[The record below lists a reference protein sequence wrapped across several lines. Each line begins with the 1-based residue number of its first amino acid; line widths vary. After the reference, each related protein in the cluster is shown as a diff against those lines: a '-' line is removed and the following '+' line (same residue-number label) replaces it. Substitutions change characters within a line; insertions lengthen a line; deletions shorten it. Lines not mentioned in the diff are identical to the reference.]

1 MKRAYCIFW
10 LLLIT
15 FFSAA
20 SSSSSYNVFEE
31 NGKVGLK
38 NEQGKILIP
47 AKYDA
52 LGWSNGKFSIV
63 NNVTGYKDAGV
74 WGLINLEN
82 QLITKAIY
90 EDISASDG
98 SLIVAR
104 KKSNLSLRTVT
115 GCLSTSGKEVIP
127 FQYDGMHISFMH
139 AIVFTKVGNQYKYGL
154 IDLANKTLI
163 PQQYKSIYSI
173 GSLRYAVENFENKMA
188 LFTETGKQVTGFS
201 IDSISSFKK
210 NYAIIY
216 QNARQGLI
224 DRDGQIKAEPT
235 FREIRIDDEGSLHTR
250 GLDEWLFLDGQNLL
264 LQRTEA
270 DSVKAIDRKQFKVT
284 TAGLTRVEDYSFKPL
299 FPLSFST
306 LGDFRKG
313 KAIFSLNAK
322 YGVVRQNG
330 TIVVDAKYD
339 DLYCDHDFFV
349 GIRKAAGKENWTL
362 LDSAGKEISIKPYDR
377 IYPYNGSVF
386 PVMTRNFWGAINAS
400 GKEVIACAYDS
411 ILQHHDNKIVV
422 KFKGQ
427 YGIIND
433 KEEWIITPRN
443 YKLTLINDSRYVERS
458 PRMTYLRAIDGNSIY
473 FSENRLDIY
482 PEYLIEHL
490 ATGGLWKL
498 DLNGVI
504 IDRQVQPE
512 GFIEKIFTETEGLRG
527 IKKNG
532 QYGFVDSQGRL
543 RIANR
548 YDDIQP
554 FQEEL
559 AAVKIRN
566 KWGFI
571 NHEDKIAIQPA
582 YEEVSLFKKGFS
594 LVKLKGQYGLIN
606 KKGTQILPPRYEF
619 VSVLEHGNLL
629 IQQEKMFGLANAEGK
644 ILINP
649 KYHKLE
655 DLNNNY
661 VIVERDGKY
670 GVVTAQGISTIPL
683 IYDHISYDAFNNA
696 FIALK
701 KSQWKELKL

>member
-20 SSSSSYNVFEE
+20 SSYDVFEE

-63 NNVTGYKDAGV
+63 DNVTGYKDAGV

-90 EDISASDG
+90 EDVLAGDG
-98 SLIVAR
+98 SLILAR
-104 KKSNLSLRTVT
+104 RKSNLSLRMVM
-115 GCLSTSGKEVIP
+115 GCLSTSGREIIP
-127 FQYDGMHISFMH
+127 FQYDGINISFMH
-139 AIVFTKVGNQYKYGL
+139 AIVFTKIGNQYKYGL
-154 IDLANKTLI
+154 IDLENKTLI
-163 PQQYKSIYSI
+163 PQQFKNIYSI
-173 GSLRYAVENFENKMA
+173 GSLRYAVENFDNKMA
-188 LFTETGKQVTGFS
+188 LFTEGGKQVTSFS

-224 DRDGQIKAEPT
+224 DRDGQVKAEPT
-235 FREIRIDDEGSLHTR
+235 FREIRINDDGSVQTR

-270 DSVKAIDRKQFKVT
+270 DTVRAIDRKVLKVT

-306 LGDFRKG
+306 LGNFINK
-313 KAIFSLNAK
+313 KAIFSLNKK
-322 YGVVRQNG
+322 YGIVRQNG
-330 TIVVDAKYD
+330 AMVVDAKYD
-339 DLYCDHDFFV
+339 ELYRDRDFFV
-349 GIRKAAGKENWTL
+349 AGRKNGGKATWTL
-362 LDSAGKEISIKPYDR
+362 LDSAGKELTKPYDC
-377 IYPYNGSVF
+377 IFPYNGSVF
-386 PVMTRNFWGAINAS
+386 PVVTRNFWGAVNTS
-400 GKEVIACAYDS
+400 GMEVIACAYDS
-411 ILQHHDNKIVV
+411 ILQQLNNKIVV

-433 KEEWIITPRN
+433 KEQWIITPRS

-458 PRMTYLRAIDGNSIY
+458 PKMTYLRGMDGSSIY
-473 FSENRLDIY
+473 FSDNKLEIY
-482 PEYLIEHL
+482 PEYIIEHL

-504 IDRQVQPE
+504 IDRQVQPD
-512 GFIEKIFTETEGLRG
+512 GFIEKIFVETEGLRG

-532 QYGFVDSQGRL
+532 QFGFVDSQGRL

-571 NHEDKIAIQPA
+571 NHEDKIAIQPV
-582 YEEVSLFKKGFS
+582 YEEVSPFKKGFS
-594 LVKLKGQYGLIN
+594 LVKQRGLYGLIN
-606 KKGTQILPPRYEF
+606 KKGTQILQPRF
-619 VSVLEHGNLL
+619 DFIAVLENGNVLV
-629 IQQEKMFGLANAEGK
+629 QQEKMFGLASAEGR
-644 ILINP
+644 ILVNP
-649 KYHKLE
+649 KYHGLK

-683 IYDHISYDAFNNA
+683 IYDHISFDAFNNA
-696 FIALK
+696 LIALK
-701 KSQWKELKL
+701 KAEWHSLK

>member
-20 SSSSSYNVFEE
+20 SSYDVFEE

-63 NNVTGYKDAGV
+63 DNVTGYKDAGV

-90 EDISASDG
+90 EDVLAGDG
-98 SLIVAR
+98 SLILAR
-104 KKSNLSLRTVT
+104 RKSNLSLRMVM
-115 GCLSTSGKEVIP
+115 GCLSTSGREIIP
-127 FQYDGMHISFMH
+127 FQYDGINISFMH
-139 AIVFTKVGNQYKYGL
+139 AIVFTKIGNQYKYGL
-154 IDLANKTLI
+154 IDLENKTLI
-163 PQQYKSIYSI
+163 PQQFKNIYSI
-173 GSLRYAVENFENKMA
+173 GSLRYAVENFDNKMA
-188 LFTETGKQVTGFS
+188 LFTEGGKQVTSFS

-224 DRDGQIKAEPT
+224 DRDGQVKAEPT
-235 FREIRIDDEGSLHTR
+235 FREIRINDDGSVQTR

-270 DSVKAIDRKQFKVT
+270 DTVRAIDRKVLKVT

-306 LGDFRKG
+306 LGNFINK
-313 KAIFSLNAK
+313 KAIFSLNKK
-322 YGVVRQNG
+322 YGIVRQNG
-330 TIVVDAKYD
+330 AMVVDAKYD
-339 DLYCDHDFFV
+339 ELYRDRDFFV
-349 GIRKAAGKENWTL
+349 AGRKNGGKATWTL
-362 LDSAGKEISIKPYDR
+362 LDSAGKELTKPYDR
-377 IYPYNGSVF
+377 IFPYNGSVF
-386 PVMTRNFWGAINAS
+386 PVVTRNFWGAVNTS
-400 GKEVIACAYDS
+400 GMEVIACAYDS
-411 ILQHHDNKIVV
+411 ILQQLNNKIVV

-433 KEEWIITPRN
+433 KEQWIITPRS

-458 PRMTYLRAIDGNSIY
+458 PKMTYLRGMDGSSIY
-473 FSENRLDIY
+473 FSDNRLEIY
-482 PEYLIEHL
+482 PEYIIEHL

-504 IDRQVQPE
+504 IDRQVQPD
-512 GFIEKIFTETEGLRG
+512 GFIEKIFVETEGLRG

-532 QYGFVDSQGRL
+532 QFGFVDSQGRL

-571 NHEDKIAIQPA
+571 NHEDKIAIQPV
-582 YEEVSLFKKGFS
+582 YEEVSPFKKGFS
-594 LVKLKGQYGLIN
+594 LVKQRGLYGLIN
-606 KKGTQILPPRYEF
+606 KKGTQILQPRF
-619 VSVLEHGNLL
+619 DFIAVLENGNVLV
-629 IQQEKMFGLANAEGK
+629 QQEKMFGLASAEGR
-644 ILINP
+644 ILVNP
-649 KYHKLE
+649 KYHGLK

-683 IYDHISYDAFNNA
+683 IYDHISFDAFNNA

-701 KSQWKELKL
+701 KAEWHSLKL

>member
-20 SSSSSYNVFEE
+20 SSYNVFEE

-52 LGWSNGKFSIV
+52 LGWSNGEFSIF
-63 NNVTGYKDAGV
+63 NNVTGYKDGGM
-74 WGLINLEN
+74 WGLINLNNEI
-82 QLITKAIY
+82 LTKPIY
-90 EDISASDG
+90 EDIVRGDG

-104 KKSNLSLRTVT
+104 KKSNLSLRIVA
-115 GCLSTSGKEVIP
+115 GCLNTSGKEVIP
-127 FQYDGMHISFMH
+127 FQYDGINLSFTH

-154 IDLANKTLI
+154 IDLDNKTLI
-163 PQQYKSIYSI
+163 PQQYKTIYSI
-173 GSLRYAVENFENKMA
+173 GSLRYAVENFDNKMA
-188 LFTETGKQVTGFS
+188 LFTKSGKQVIPFS

-216 QNARQGLI
+216 QNGRQGII

-235 FREIRIDDEGSLHTR
+235 SREIRIGDDGSLNTR

-264 LQRTEA
+264 LQRLEA
-270 DSVKAIDRKQFKVT
+270 DSVKAIDKKVLQVT

-299 FPLSFST
+299 FPQAFST
-306 LGDFRKG
+306 LGNFEKG
-313 KAIFSLNAK
+313 KAIFSIDKK

-330 TIVVDAKYD
+330 VVLTEAKFDA
-339 DLYCDHDFFV
+339 LSRDHDFFS
-349 GIRKAAGKENWTL
+349 GRRKIAGKQVWTL
-362 LDSAGKEISIKPYDR
+362 LDSLGKELNTKPYDR

-386 PVMTRNFWGAINAS
+386 PVISKNFWGAIDKI
-400 GKEVIACAYDS
+400 GKEVIACVYDS
-411 ILQHHDNKIVV
+411 ILQQVNNLVVV
-422 KFKGQ
+422 KFRGQ

-433 KEEWIITPRN
+433 NEQWIATPRN
-443 YKLTLINDSRYVERS
+443 SRITLINDSRYLERS
-458 PRMTYLRAIDGNSIY
+458 PIMTYLRSMDGSSIY
-473 FSENRLDIY
+473 FSENRLEVGPD
-482 PEYLIEHL
+482 YLIEHL
-490 ATGGLWKL
+490 AAGGLWKL

-512 GFIEKIFTETEGLRG
+512 GFVEKIFPETEGLRG

-532 QYGFVDSQGRL
+532 QFGFVDSQGRL

-554 FQEEL
+554 YQEDL

-571 NHEDKIAIQPA
+571 NHEDKIAIQPV
-582 YEEVSLFKKGFS
+582 YEEVSPFNKGFS
-594 LVKLKGQYGLIN
+594 LVKQKGLYGLIN
-606 KKGTQILPPRYEF
+606 KKGTLILPVRYDII
-619 VSVLEHGNLL
+619 SILPHGNIL
-629 IQQEKMFGLANAEGK
+629 IQQDKMFGLSNAEGRV
-644 ILINP
+644 LVTP
-649 KYHKLE
+649 KYHKIE

-670 GVVTAQGISTIPL
+670 GVVTVQGISTIPL
-683 IYDHISYDAFNNA
+683 MYDHISYDTFNKT

-701 KSQWKELKL
+701 KAEWKKLDL

>member
-1 MKRAYCIFW
+1 MKRACCIFW

-20 SSSSSYNVFEE
+20 SSYDVFRE

-52 LGWSNGKFSIV
+52 LGWSDGKFSVV
-63 NNVTGYKDAGV
+63 NNVTGYKDGGV

-90 EDISASDG
+90 EDVAASDG
-98 SLIVAR
+98 SLIIAR
-104 KKSNLSLRTVT
+104 KKSTLSLRTVT

-127 FQYDGMHISFMH
+127 FQYDGINISFMH
-139 AIVFTKVGNQYKYGL
+139 AIVFTKIGNQYKYGL
-154 IDLANKTLI
+154 IDLDNKTLI
-163 PQQYKSIYSI
+163 PQQFKSIYSI
-173 GSLRYAVENFENKMA
+173 GSLRYAVENFDNKMA
-188 LFTETGKQVTGFS
+188 LFTETGKQVTSFS
-201 IDSISSFKK
+201 IDSISPFKK

-235 FREIRIDDEGSLHTR
+235 FREIRIDDDGSAHKR

-270 DSVKAIDRKQFKVT
+270 DSVKAIDRKILKVT
-284 TAGLTRVEDYSFKPL
+284 TAGLTRVEDYSLKPL

-306 LGDFRKG
+306 LGTFINN
-313 KAIFSLNAK
+313 KAIFSLNKK
-322 YGVVRQNG
+322 YGVVRQRG
-330 TIVVDAKYD
+330 TMVVDAKYD
-339 DLYCDHDFFV
+339 QLYRDHDFFV
-349 GIRKAAGKENWTL
+349 GNRKSAGKEIWTL
-362 LDSAGKEISIKPYDR
+362 LDSAGKELSTKPYDR
-377 IYPYNGSVF
+377 IFPYNGSVF
-386 PVMTRNFWGAINAS
+386 PVMNRNFWGAINAT

-411 ILQHHDNKIVV
+411 ILQQLDDKIVV

-433 KEEWIITPRN
+433 KEQWVITPRN
-443 YKLTLINDSRYVERS
+443 FKLTLINDSRYLERS
-458 PRMTYLRAIDGNSIY
+458 PKMTYLRSMDGSSIY
-473 FSENRLDIY
+473 FSDNRLEII
-482 PEYLIEHL
+482 PEYIIEHL
-490 ATGGLWKL
+490 AAGGLWKL

-504 IDRQVQPE
+504 VDRQVQPE
-512 GFIEKIFTETEGLRG
+512 GFIEKIFVETEGLRG

-559 AAVKIRN
+559 AAAKIRN

-582 YEEVSLFKKGFS
+582 YEEVSPFKKGFS
-594 LVKLKGQYGLIN
+594 LVKLKGLYGLIN
-606 KKGTQILPPRYEF
+606 KKGTQIIPPRYEF
-619 VSVLEHGNLL
+619 ISILEHGNVLV
-629 IQQEKMFGLANAEGK
+629 QQEKLFGLANAEGR

-649 KYHKLE
+649 KYHGLE

-683 IYDHISYDAFNNA
+683 IYDHISYDAFNNS

-701 KSQWKELKL
+701 KSEWSELKL

>member
-20 SSSSSYNVFEE
+20 SSYDVFEE

-63 NNVTGYKDAGV
+63 DNVTGYKDAGV

-90 EDISASDG
+90 EDVLAGDG
-98 SLIVAR
+98 SLILAR
-104 KKSNLSLRTVT
+104 RKSNLSLRMVM
-115 GCLSTSGKEVIP
+115 GCLSTSGREIIP
-127 FQYDGMHISFMH
+127 FQYDGINISFMH
-139 AIVFTKVGNQYKYGL
+139 AIVFTKIGNQYKYGL
-154 IDLANKTLI
+154 IDLENKTLI
-163 PQQYKSIYSI
+163 PQQFKNIYSI
-173 GSLRYAVENFENKMA
+173 GSLRYAVENFDNKMA
-188 LFTETGKQVTGFS
+188 LFTEGGKQVTSFS

-224 DRDGQIKAEPT
+224 DRDGQVKAEPT
-235 FREIRIDDEGSLHTR
+235 FREIRINDDGSVQTR

-270 DSVKAIDRKQFKVT
+270 DTVRAIDRKVLKVT

-306 LGDFRKG
+306 LGNFINK
-313 KAIFSLNAK
+313 KAIFSLNKK
-322 YGVVRQNG
+322 YGIVRQNG
-330 TIVVDAKYD
+330 AMVVDAKYD
-339 DLYCDHDFFV
+339 ELYRDRDFFV
-349 GIRKAAGKENWTL
+349 AGRKNGGKATWTL
-362 LDSAGKEISIKPYDR
+362 LDSAGKELTKPYDC
-377 IYPYNGSVF
+377 IFPYNGSVF
-386 PVMTRNFWGAINAS
+386 PVVTRNFWGAVNTS
-400 GKEVIACAYDS
+400 GMEVIACAYDS
-411 ILQHHDNKIVV
+411 ILQQLNNKIVV

-433 KEEWIITPRN
+433 KEQWIITPRS

-458 PRMTYLRAIDGNSIY
+458 PKMTYLRGMDGSSIY
-473 FSENRLDIY
+473 FSDNKLEIY
-482 PEYLIEHL
+482 PEYIIEHL

-504 IDRQVQPE
+504 IDRQVQPD
-512 GFIEKIFTETEGLRG
+512 GFIEKIFVETEGLRG

-532 QYGFVDSQGRL
+532 QFGFVDSQGRL

-571 NHEDKIAIQPA
+571 NHEDKIAIQPV
-582 YEEVSLFKKGFS
+582 YEEVSPFKKGFS
-594 LVKLKGQYGLIN
+594 LVKQRGLYGLIN
-606 KKGTQILPPRYEF
+606 KKGTQILQPRF
-619 VSVLEHGNLL
+619 DFIAVLENGNVLV
-629 IQQEKMFGLANAEGK
+629 QQEKMFGLASAEGR
-644 ILINP
+644 ILVNP
-649 KYHKLE
+649 KYHGLK

-683 IYDHISYDAFNNA
+683 IYDHISFDAFNNA

-701 KSQWKELKL
+701 KAEWHSLKL

>member
-20 SSSSSYNVFEE
+20 SSYDVFEE

-63 NNVTGYKDAGV
+63 DNVTGYKDAGV

-90 EDISASDG
+90 EDVLAGDG
-98 SLIVAR
+98 SLILAR
-104 KKSNLSLRTVT
+104 RKSNLSLRMVM
-115 GCLSTSGKEVIP
+115 GCLSTSGREIIP
-127 FQYDGMHISFMH
+127 FQYDGINISFMH
-139 AIVFTKVGNQYKYGL
+139 AIVFTKIGNQYKYGL
-154 IDLANKTLI
+154 IDLENKTLI
-163 PQQYKSIYSI
+163 PQQFKNIYSI
-173 GSLRYAVENFENKMA
+173 GSLRYAVENFDNKMA
-188 LFTETGKQVTGFS
+188 LFTEGGKQVTSFS

-224 DRDGQIKAEPT
+224 DRDGQVKAEPT
-235 FREIRIDDEGSLHTR
+235 FREIRINDDGSVQTR

-270 DSVKAIDRKQFKVT
+270 DTVRAIDRKVLKVT

-306 LGDFRKG
+306 LGNFINK
-313 KAIFSLNAK
+313 KAIFSLNKK
-322 YGVVRQNG
+322 YGIVRQNG
-330 TIVVDAKYD
+330 AMVVDAKYD
-339 DLYCDHDFFV
+339 ELYRDRDFFV
-349 GIRKAAGKENWTL
+349 AGRKNGGKATWTL
-362 LDSAGKEISIKPYDR
+362 LDSAGKELTKPYDR
-377 IYPYNGSVF
+377 IFPYNGSVF
-386 PVMTRNFWGAINAS
+386 PVVTRNFWGAVNTS
-400 GKEVIACAYDS
+400 GMEVIACAYDS
-411 ILQHHDNKIVV
+411 ILQQLNNKIVV

-433 KEEWIITPRN
+433 KEQWIITPRS

-458 PRMTYLRAIDGNSIY
+458 PKMTYLRGMDGSSIY
-473 FSENRLDIY
+473 FSDNKLEIY
-482 PEYLIEHL
+482 PEYIIEHL

-504 IDRQVQPE
+504 IDRQVQPD
-512 GFIEKIFTETEGLRG
+512 GFIEKIFVETEGLRG

-532 QYGFVDSQGRL
+532 QFGFVDSQGRL

-571 NHEDKIAIQPA
+571 NHEDKIAIQPV
-582 YEEVSLFKKGFS
+582 YEEVSPFKKGFS
-594 LVKLKGQYGLIN
+594 LVKQRGLYGLIN
-606 KKGTQILPPRYEF
+606 KKGTQILQPRF
-619 VSVLEHGNLL
+619 DFIAVLENGNVLV
-629 IQQEKMFGLANAEGK
+629 QQEKMFGLASAEGR
-644 ILINP
+644 ILVNP
-649 KYHKLE
+649 KYHGLK

-683 IYDHISYDAFNNA
+683 IYDHISFDAFNNA

-701 KSQWKELKL
+701 KAEWHSLKL

>member
-20 SSSSSYNVFEE
+20 SSYDVFEE

-63 NNVTGYKDAGV
+63 DNVTGYKDAGV

-90 EDISASDG
+90 EDVLAGDG
-98 SLIVAR
+98 SLILAR
-104 KKSNLSLRTVT
+104 RKSNLSLRMVM
-115 GCLSTSGKEVIP
+115 GCLSTSGREIIP
-127 FQYDGMHISFMH
+127 FQYDGINISFMH
-139 AIVFTKVGNQYKYGL
+139 AIVFTKIGNQYKYGL
-154 IDLANKTLI
+154 IDLENKTLI
-163 PQQYKSIYSI
+163 PQQFKNIYSI
-173 GSLRYAVENFENKMA
+173 GSLRYAVENFDNKMA
-188 LFTETGKQVTGFS
+188 LFTEGGKQVTSFS

-224 DRDGQIKAEPT
+224 DRDGQVKAEPT
-235 FREIRIDDEGSLHTR
+235 FREIRINDDGSVQTR

-270 DSVKAIDRKQFKVT
+270 DTVRAIDRKVLKVT

-306 LGDFRKG
+306 LGNFINK
-313 KAIFSLNAK
+313 KAIFSLNKK
-322 YGVVRQNG
+322 YGIVRQNG
-330 TIVVDAKYD
+330 AMVVDAKYD
-339 DLYCDHDFFV
+339 ELYRDRDFFV
-349 GIRKAAGKENWTL
+349 AGRKNGGKATWTL
-362 LDSAGKEISIKPYDR
+362 LDSAGKELTKPYDC
-377 IYPYNGSVF
+377 IFPYNGSVF
-386 PVMTRNFWGAINAS
+386 PVVTRNFWGAVNTS
-400 GKEVIACAYDS
+400 GMEVIACAYDS
-411 ILQHHDNKIVV
+411 ILQQLNNKIVV

-433 KEEWIITPRN
+433 KEQWIITPRS

-458 PRMTYLRAIDGNSIY
+458 PKMTYLRGMDGSSIY
-473 FSENRLDIY
+473 FSDNRLEIY
-482 PEYLIEHL
+482 PEYIIEHL

-504 IDRQVQPE
+504 IDRQVQPD
-512 GFIEKIFTETEGLRG
+512 GFIEKIFVETEGLRG

-532 QYGFVDSQGRL
+532 QFGFVDSQGRL

-571 NHEDKIAIQPA
+571 NHEDKIAIQPV
-582 YEEVSLFKKGFS
+582 YEEVSPFKKGFS
-594 LVKLKGQYGLIN
+594 LVKQRGLYGLIN
-606 KKGTQILPPRYEF
+606 KKGTQILQPRF
-619 VSVLEHGNLL
+619 DFIAVLENGNVLV
-629 IQQEKMFGLANAEGK
+629 QQEKMFGLASAEGR
-644 ILINP
+644 ILVNP
-649 KYHKLE
+649 KYHGLK

-683 IYDHISYDAFNNA
+683 IYDHISFDAFNNA

-701 KSQWKELKL
+701 KAEWHSLKL

>member
-20 SSSSSYNVFEE
+20 SSYDVFEE

-90 EDISASDG
+90 EDVIAGDG
-98 SLIVAR
+98 SLILAR
-104 KKSNLSLRTVT
+104 KKSNLSLRMVM
-115 GCLSTSGKEVIP
+115 GCLNTSGKEVIP
-127 FQYDGMHISFMH
+127 FQYDGINISFMH
-139 AIVFTKVGNQYKYGL
+139 AIVFTKIGNQYKYGL
-154 IDLANKTLI
+154 IDLDNKTLI
-163 PQQYKSIYSI
+163 PQQFKSIYSI
-173 GSLRYAVENFENKMA
+173 GSLRYAVENFDNKMA
-188 LFTETGKQVTGFS
+188 LFTEGGKQVTSFS

-210 NYAIIY
+210 NYAITY

-235 FREIRIDDEGSLHTR
+235 FREIRINDDGAVLTR

-270 DSVKAIDRKQFKVT
+270 DTVRAIDRKVLKVT
-284 TAGLTRVEDYSFKPL
+284 TAGLTRIEDYSFKAL

-306 LGDFRKG
+306 LGTFINN
-313 KAIFSLNAK
+313 KAIFSLNKK

-330 TIVVDAKYD
+330 AMVVDAKYD
-339 DLYCDHDFFV
+339 ELYRDHDFFV
-349 GIRKAAGKENWTL
+349 GNRKNGGKATWTL
-362 LDSAGKEISIKPYDR
+362 LDSAGKEISTKPYDR
-377 IYPYNGSVF
+377 IFPYNGSVF

-411 ILQHHDNKIVV
+411 ILQQLDNKIVV

-433 KEEWIITPRN
+433 KEQWIITPRT
-443 YKLTLINDSRYVERS
+443 YKLTLINDSRYIERS
-458 PRMTYLRAIDGNSIY
+458 PRMTYLRAMDGSSIY
-473 FSENRLDIY
+473 FSENRLEIN
-482 PEYLIEHL
+482 PEYIIEYL
-490 ATGGLWKL
+490 AAGGLWKL

-512 GFIEKIFTETEGLRG
+512 GFIEKIFVETEGLRG

-559 AAVKIRN
+559 AAIKIRN

-571 NHEDKIAIQPA
+571 NHEDKIAIQPI
-582 YEEVSLFKKGFS
+582 YEEVSPFKKGFS
-594 LVKLKGQYGLIN
+594 LVKQKGLYGLIN
-606 KKGTQILPPRYEF
+606 KKGMQIIPTRYEF
-619 VSVLEHGNLL
+619 ISVLEHGNVLV
-629 IQQEKMFGLANAEGK
+629 QQEKMFGLANAEGRV
-644 ILINP
+644 LINP
-649 KYHKLE
+649 KYHGLE

-661 VIVERDGKY
+661 VIVQRDGKY

-683 IYDHISYDAFNNA
+683 IYDHISYDAFNSA

-701 KSQWKELKL
+701 KSEWSELKL

>member
-20 SSSSSYNVFEE
+20 SSYNVFEE

-52 LGWSNGKFSIV
+52 LGWSNGDFSIF
-63 NNVTGYKDAGV
+63 NNVTGYKHGGF
-74 WGLINLEN
+74 WGLINLDN
-82 QLITKAIY
+82 QIVTKAIY
-90 EDISASDG
+90 EDISASKG

-104 KKSNLSLRTVT
+104 KKSNLSLRVVA
-115 GCLSTSGKEVIP
+115 GCLNASGKEVIS
-127 FQYDGMHISFMH
+127 FQYDGINLSLMH
-139 AIVFTKVGNQYKYGL
+139 AIVYTKVGNQYRYGL
-154 IDLANKTLI
+154 IDLENKTLI
-163 PQQYKSIYSI
+163 PQHYKSIYSI

-188 LFTETGKQVTGFS
+188 LFTESGKQVTNFS

-216 QNARQGLI
+216 QNGRQGII
-224 DRDGQIKAEPT
+224 DRDGQIKADPT
-235 FREIRIDDEGSLHTR
+235 FREIRIDDDGSLHTR

-270 DSVKAIDRKQFKVT
+270 DSVKAIDRKILKVT
-284 TAGLTRVEDYSFKPL
+284 TAGLTRVEDYTFKPL
-299 FPLSFST
+299 LPQAFST
-306 LGDFRKG
+306 LGKFEKG
-313 KAIFSLNAK
+313 KAIFSLNKK

-330 TIVVDAKYD
+330 KILVDAKYD
-339 DLYCDHDFFV
+339 ILYRDHDFYLAT
-349 GIRKAAGKENWTL
+349 RRNGKEIWIL
-362 LDSAGKEISIKPYDR
+362 LDSLGKELNTKPYDH
-377 IYPYNGSVF
+377 IYSYNGNIF
-386 PVMTRNFWGAINAS
+386 PVMARNFWGGIDAKGQEI
-400 GKEVIACAYDS
+400 IACAYDS
-411 ILQHHDNKIVV
+411 ILQQLNDKIVV

-433 KEEWIITPRN
+433 REQWIVTPRN
-443 YKLTLINDSRYVERS
+443 YNITLINDSRYLERS
-458 PRMTYLRAIDGNSIY
+458 PRMTYLRAMDGSSIY
-473 FSENRLDIY
+473 FSENRLEIK
-482 PEYLIEHL
+482 PNCIIEYL
-490 ATGGLWKL
+490 ASGGLWKL

-512 GFIEKIFTETEGLRG
+512 GYIEKIFPETEGLRG

-554 FQEEL
+554 FQEDL
-559 AAVKIRN
+559 AAIKIRN

-571 NHEDKIAIQPA
+571 SRQDKIAIQPV
-582 YEEVSLFKKGFS
+582 YEEVSSFKNGFS
-594 LVKLKGQYGLIN
+594 LVKQKGLHGLIN
-606 KKGTQILPPRYEF
+606 KKGTLILPPRYDF
-619 VSVLEHGNLL
+619 IVVLPHGNIL
-629 IQQEKMFGLANAEGK
+629 IQQDKMFGLANAEGK

-683 IYDHISYDAFNNA
+683 MYDHISYDFFNNT

-701 KSQWKELKL
+701 RSEWKELKL

>member
-15 FFSAA
+15 FYSAA
-20 SSSSSYNVFEE
+20 SSYNVFEE

-47 AKYDA
+47 AKYDV
-52 LGWSNGKFSIV
+52 LGWSNGEFSIF
-63 NNVTGYKDAGV
+63 NGVTGYKDAGM
-74 WGLINLEN
+74 WGLINLDN
-82 QLITKAIY
+82 QILTKAIY
-90 EDISASDG
+90 EDVVTSNS

-104 KKSNLSLRTVT
+104 KKSNLSLRVVA
-115 GCLSTSGKEVIP
+115 GCLNTSGKEVIP
-127 FQYDGMHISFMH
+127 FQYDGINLSSLH
-139 AIVFTKVGNQYKYGL
+139 AVVFTKVGNQYKYGL
-154 IDLANKTLI
+154 IDLENKTLI
-163 PQQYKSIYSI
+163 PQQYKSIHSI

-188 LFTETGKQVTGFS
+188 LFTESGKQVTNFS
-201 IDSISSFKK
+201 IDSISTFKK

-216 QNARQGLI
+216 QGGRQGVV
-224 DRDGQIKAEPT
+224 DRDGQIKADPT
-235 FREIRIDDEGSLHTR
+235 FREIRIDDDGSLHTR

-270 DSVKAIDRKQFKVT
+270 DSVKAIDRKVLKVT

-299 FPLSFST
+299 FPQAFST
-306 LGDFRKG
+306 LGNFEKG
-313 KAIFSLNAK
+313 KAIFSLNK
-322 YGVVRQNG
+322 RYGIVRQNG
-330 TIVVDAKYD
+330 KILIDANYD
-339 DLYCDHDFFV
+339 GLYRDHDFFIGV
-349 GIRKAAGKENWTL
+349 RMNGRETWIL
-362 LDSAGKEISIKPYDR
+362 LDSLGKELNTKPYDH
-377 IYPYNGSVF
+377 IYSYNGDVF
-386 PVMTRNFWGAINAS
+386 HVMARNFWGAIDAN

-411 ILQHHDNKIVV
+411 ILQQLNDKIVV
-422 KFKGQ
+422 KFRGQ

-433 KEEWIITPRN
+433 KEQWINTPKNHRI
-443 YKLTLINDSRYVERS
+443 TLISDSRYLERS
-458 PRMTYLRAIDGNSIY
+458 PRMTYLRAMDGNSIY
-473 FSENRLDIY
+473 FSENRLEIKS
-482 PEYLIEHL
+482 EYIIEHL
-490 ATGGLWKL
+490 ADGGLWKL

-571 NHEDKIAIQPA
+571 SHEDKIAIQPV
-582 YEEVSLFKKGFS
+582 YEEVSPFKNGFS
-594 LVKLKGQYGLIN
+594 LVKQKGLYGLIN
-606 KKGTQILPPRYEF
+606 KKGSLILPPRYEF
-619 VSVLEHGNLL
+619 IAVLPHGNVV
-629 IQQEKMFGLANAEGK
+629 IQQDKMFGLANSEGRT
-644 ILINP
+644 LVNP
-649 KYHKLE
+649 KYHKLQ

-683 IYDHISYDAFNNA
+683 MYDHISYDFFNGA

-701 KSQWKELKL
+701 KSEWKDLKF